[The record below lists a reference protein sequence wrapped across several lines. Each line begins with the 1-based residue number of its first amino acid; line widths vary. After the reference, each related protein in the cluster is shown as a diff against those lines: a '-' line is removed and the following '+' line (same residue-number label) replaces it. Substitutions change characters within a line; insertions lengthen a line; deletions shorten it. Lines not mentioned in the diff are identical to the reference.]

1 MRSEPVAWRLGPI
14 LAAALALPSHKSF
27 ANCAGLPALTSRLE
41 AEFPNHMRSGIRV
54 MVSQDGP
61 GELVIGDSH
70 EYGAAIEPF
79 DKPSIEALTLEYL
92 NRFLDVPELRLKCRW
107 HGLYV
112 KHPSDPYVILNP
124 EDGVTVVTALGGHGM
139 TMSFGVAERVVQQTL
154 G

>member
-1 MRSEPVAWRLGPI
+1 
-14 LAAALALPSHKSF
+14 
-27 ANCAGLPALTSRLE
+27 LPALTSRLE
-41 AEFPNHMRSGIRV
+41 AEFPNHVRSGIRV

-79 DKPSIEALTLEYL
+79 DKPSIEALMLEYL